1 MRTKKETEYITREI
15 LEASNKL
22 TQAKL
27 NSNVPAIKLYKY
39 WLDFLVEED
48 LNERKN
54 NK

>member
-27 NSNVPAIKLYKY
+27 KGDLPAMKCYKM
-39 WLDFLVEED
+39 WLNFLVNED
-48 LNERKN
+48 LEERKN
-54 NK
+54 KG